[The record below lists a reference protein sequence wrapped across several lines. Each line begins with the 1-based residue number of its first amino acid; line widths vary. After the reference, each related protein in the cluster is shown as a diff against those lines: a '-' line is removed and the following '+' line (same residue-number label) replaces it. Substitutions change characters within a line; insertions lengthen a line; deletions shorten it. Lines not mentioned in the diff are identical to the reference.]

1 MKIKFLREQAGL
13 SQDQLADRMDV
24 SRQWISEL
32 ERGIKTPTLT
42 TCEKI
47 AEALSLTPTEFFA
60 TLYKDANTML

>member
-1 MKIKFLREQAGL
+1 MKIKFLRVQAGL

-24 SRQWISEL
+24 SRQWVSEL

-47 AEALSLTPTEFFA
+47 AEALSMTPLEFFTA
-60 TLYKDANTML
+60 LYGEEDQEK